1 MVTSSGTQGGAVSL
15 TDCLVSFLVGLA
27 FTGAGGG
34 KTALTGAG
42 GGKKEGGS
50 SFTEAG
56 GGKREGGSSCSSS
69 REGCSREEVEA
80 EK

>member
-42 GGKKEGGS
+42 GGK
-50 SFTEAG
+50 
-56 GGKREGGSSCSSS
+56 REGGSSCSSS

>member
-1 MVTSSGTQGGAVSL
+1 MNIKMRVKEHIFTSSGTQGGAVSL

-34 KTALTGAG
+34 K
-42 GGKKEGGS
+42 
-50 SFTEAG
+50 
-56 GGKREGGSSCSSS
+56 REGGSSCSSS